1 MVRQLGETWM
11 LCNGG
16 QFYEQ
21 TNVVA
26 IESLLLLCLKTFT
39 WIVQGN
45 DMKYQTI
52 STLCWFHY
60 VDGNSCYLAPVNGKG
75 W

>member
-1 MVRQLGETWM
+1 MERQLTETWM

-39 WIVQGN
+39 RIVQGN
-45 DMKYQTI
+45 DI
-52 STLCWFHY
+52 
-60 VDGNSCYLAPVNGKG
+60 
-75 W
+75 